1 MIYSFLVQLIL
12 KILRIKEE
20 ILKFCCNAYVV
31 LCYIYFE
38 LFVVSAEVQYNIY
51 YKPLLKIAPC

>member
-1 MIYSFLVQLIL
+1 M
-12 KILRIKEE
+12 ILRIKEE

-38 LFVVSAEVQYNIY
+38 LFVVSAEMQYNIY